1 MGMFGEKNLM
11 GIHGDSVSFDGT
23 IVVLHPASA
32 PHVVNSGGVLE
43 FEEESSIVL
52 PAQKQLK
59 DAVVSA
65 LNDFRDMRKVT
76 SIFVEWRLRIEPTHD
91 VEFPATYVV
100 RLVGPGATASE
111 VEVFRAAARWV
122 FSDLIPQRIL
132 GEPEDEPI
140 LSEKEK
146 EFLGTLSRGIAAK
159 FANRSI
165 KQGVMVRFGFG
176 DLIGATV
183 QGVMPSLTVEQ
194 KALGTMWAAGRP
206 LGFDEQKSTVTL
218 WVTAGA
224 NDEDASEI
232 EGRTE
237 ILCHNLEFLRVFAR
251 AYANRSLVKFK
262 VVSQQEA
269 RKQKT
274 VLTLL
279 ELAEVAVDPA
289 ESFDLQLGQA
299 GNGVSGAGFGQ

>member
-1 MGMFGEKNLM
+1 M
-11 GIHGDSVSFDGT
+11 GIHGDSVSFDGS

-43 FEEESSIVL
+43 FEEDSSFVL

-65 LNDFRDMRKVT
+65 LNDFRDMRKLSAT
-76 SIFVEWRLRIEPTHD
+76 SIEWRLRIEPTHD

-122 FSDLIPQRIL
+122 FRDLIPQRIL

-140 LSEKEK
+140 LSEKEQ
-146 EFLGTLSRGIAAK
+146 EFLGSLSRGIAAK

-165 KQGVMVRFGFG
+165 KQGVMIRFGSE
-176 DLIGATV
+176 DLSGATV
-183 QGVMPSLTVEQ
+183 QGIMPSLTVEQ
-194 KALGTMWAAGRP
+194 KALGTVWATGKP
-206 LGFDEQKSTVTL
+206 LGFDEQKSTVAL
-218 WVTAGA
+218 WVTRGT
-224 NDEDASEI
+224 NDVDASEI

-237 ILCHNLEFLRVFAR
+237 VLCHDLEFLRVFAR
-251 AYANRSLVKFK
+251 AYANRSLVKFRA
-262 VVSQQEA
+262 VSQREA

-274 VLTLL
+274 VLTLFEL
-279 ELAEVAVDPA
+279 EEVAVDPA
-289 ESFDLQLGQA
+289 ESFDLQLG
-299 GNGVSGAGFGQ
+299 

>member
-1 MGMFGEKNLM
+1 
-11 GIHGDSVSFDGT
+11 
-23 IVVLHPASA
+23 
-32 PHVVNSGGVLE
+32 
-43 FEEESSIVL
+43 
-52 PAQKQLK
+52 
-59 DAVVSA
+59 
-65 LNDFRDMRKVT
+65 
-76 SIFVEWRLRIEPTHD
+76 
-91 VEFPATYVV
+91 
-100 RLVGPGATASE
+100 
-111 VEVFRAAARWV
+111 VEVFRAAARLV
-122 FSDLIPQRIL
+122 FRDLIPQRIL

-140 LSEKEK
+140 LSEKEQ

-159 FANRSI
+159 FASRSI
-165 KQGVMVRFGFG
+165 KQGVMVRFGFE
-176 DLIGATV
+176 DLGGATV

-218 WVTAGA
+218 WVTPGA

-237 ILCHNLEFLRVFAR
+237 ILCHDLDFLRVFAR
-251 AYANRSLVKFK
+251 AYANRSLVKFQ

-279 ELAEVAVDPA
+279 ELEEVAVDPA
-289 ESFDLQLGQA
+289 ESFDLQLG
-299 GNGVSGAGFGQ
+299 

>member
-1 MGMFGEKNLM
+1 MGKQNLM
-11 GIHGDSVSFDGT
+11 GIHEGSVSFDGT

-43 FEEESSIVL
+43 FEEDSSIVL

-132 GEPEDEPI
+132 GEPEGEPI

-159 FANRSI
+159 FASRSI
-165 KQGVMVRFGFG
+165 KQGVMVRFGFE
-176 DLIGATV
+176 DLSGATV

-194 KALGTMWAAGRP
+194 KALGRMWAAGRP

-218 WVTAGA
+218 WVSPSA

-237 ILCHNLEFLRVFAR
+237 ILCHDLDFLRVFAR
-251 AYANRSLVKFK
+251 AYANRSLVKFQ

-279 ELAEVAVDPA
+279 ELEEVAVDPA
-289 ESFDLQLGQA
+289 ENFDLQ
-299 GNGVSGAGFGQ
+299 

>member
-1 MGMFGEKNLM
+1 M
-11 GIHGDSVSFDGT
+11 GIDEGSESFDGT

-43 FEEESSIVL
+43 FEEDSSIVL

-65 LNDFRDMRKVT
+65 LNDFQDLKKLAAI
-76 SIFVEWRLRIEPTHD
+76 SVEWRLRIEPAHN

-111 VEVFRAAARWV
+111 VEVFRAAARLV
-122 FSDLIPQRIL
+122 FRDLIPQGIL
-132 GEPEDEPI
+132 GEPEDESI
-140 LSEKEK
+140 LSKKEQ
-146 EFLGTLSRGIAAK
+146 ELLGTLSRGIAAK
-159 FANRSI
+159 FASRSI
-165 KQGVMVRFGFG
+165 KQGVMVRFGFE
-176 DLIGATV
+176 DLSGATI

-194 KALGTMWAAGRP
+194 KALGTVRAAGRP

-218 WVTAGA
+218 WVTSGA
-224 NDEDASEI
+224 NHDDTPEL

-237 ILCHNLEFLRVFAR
+237 ILCHDLDFLRVFAR
-251 AYANRSLVKFK
+251 AYANRSLVKFQ
-262 VVSQQEA
+262 VVSQQDA
-269 RKQKT
+269 RKQKA

-289 ESFDLQLGQA
+289 ASFDLQLG
-299 GNGVSGAGFGQ
+299 

>member
-1 MGMFGEKNLM
+1 M
-11 GIHGDSVSFDGT
+11 GIDEGSESFDGT

-43 FEEESSIVL
+43 FEEDSSIVL

-65 LNDFRDMRKVT
+65 LNDFQDLKKLAAI
-76 SIFVEWRLRIEPTHD
+76 SVEWRLRIEPAHN

-111 VEVFRAAARWV
+111 VEVFRAAARLV
-122 FSDLIPQRIL
+122 FRDLIPQRIL
-132 GEPEDEPI
+132 GEPEDESI
-140 LSEKEK
+140 LSKKEQ

-165 KQGVMVRFGFG
+165 KQGVMVRFGFE
-176 DLIGATV
+176 DLSGATV
-183 QGVMPSLTVEQ
+183 QGVMPALTVEQ
-194 KALGTMWAAGRP
+194 KALGTVRATGRP

-218 WVTAGA
+218 WVTPSSS
-224 NDEDASEI
+224 DDDTPEL

-237 ILCHNLEFLRVFAR
+237 ILCHDLEFLRVFAR
-251 AYANRSLVKFK
+251 AYANRSLVKFQ
-262 VVSQQEA
+262 VVSQQDA

-289 ESFDLQLGQA
+289 ESFDLQLG
-299 GNGVSGAGFGQ
+299 

>member
-1 MGMFGEKNLM
+1 M
-11 GIHGDSVSFDGT
+11 GIHEGSVSFDGT

-32 PHVVNSGGVLE
+32 PHFFNAGGALE

-59 DAVVSA
+59 DAIVSA
-65 LNDFRDMRKVT
+65 LSDFRDMRKLAAT
-76 SIFVEWRLRIEPTHD
+76 SVEWRLRIEPTHD

-100 RLVGPGATASE
+100 RLAGPGATASE
-111 VEVFRAAARWV
+111 VDVFRTAARFV
-122 FSDLIPQRIL
+122 FRDLIPQRIL
-132 GEPEDEPI
+132 GEPEDAPI
-140 LSEKEK
+140 LSEKEQ
-146 EFLGTLSRGIAAK
+146 EFLRSSGRGIAAK

-165 KQGVMVRFGFG
+165 KQGVMVRFGYE
-176 DLIGATV
+176 DLSGATV

-194 KALGTMWAAGRP
+194 KALGTVQATGRP

-218 WVTAGA
+218 WVTPGA
-224 NDEDASEI
+224 NDEDASEL

-237 ILCHNLEFLRVFAR
+237 ILCHDLEYLRVFAR
-251 AYANRSLVKFK
+251 AYANRSLVRFQA
-262 VVSQQEA
+262 VSQQEA

-279 ELAEVAVDPA
+279 ELEEVAVDPA
-289 ESFDLQLGQA
+289 ESFDLQLG
-299 GNGVSGAGFGQ
+299 

>member
-1 MGMFGEKNLM
+1 M
-11 GIHGDSVSFDGT
+11 GIDEGSESFDGT

-43 FEEESSIVL
+43 FEEDSSIVL

-65 LNDFRDMRKVT
+65 LNDFQDLKKLAAI
-76 SIFVEWRLRIEPTHD
+76 SVEWRLRIEPAHN

-111 VEVFRAAARWV
+111 VEVFRAAARLV
-122 FSDLIPQRIL
+122 FRDLIPQGIL
-132 GEPEDEPI
+132 GEPEDESI
-140 LSEKEK
+140 LSKKEQ

-159 FANRSI
+159 FASRSI
-165 KQGVMVRFGFG
+165 KQGVMVRFGFE
-176 DLIGATV
+176 DLSGATI

-194 KALGTMWAAGRP
+194 KALGTVRAAGRP

-218 WVTAGA
+218 WVTSGA
-224 NDEDASEI
+224 NHDDTPEL

-237 ILCHNLEFLRVFAR
+237 ILCHDLDFLRVFAR
-251 AYANRSLVKFK
+251 AYANRSLVKFQ
-262 VVSQQEA
+262 VVSQQDA
-269 RKQKT
+269 RKQKA

-289 ESFDLQLGQA
+289 ASFDLQLG
-299 GNGVSGAGFGQ
+299 

>member
-1 MGMFGEKNLM
+1 MGKQNLM
-11 GIHGDSVSFDGT
+11 GIHEGSVSFDGT

-43 FEEESSIVL
+43 FEEDSSIVL

-159 FANRSI
+159 FASRSI
-165 KQGVMVRFGFG
+165 KQGVMVRFGFE
-176 DLIGATV
+176 DLSGATV

-194 KALGTMWAAGRP
+194 KALGRMWAAGRP

-218 WVTAGA
+218 WVSPSA

-237 ILCHNLEFLRVFAR
+237 ILCHDLDFLRVFAR
-251 AYANRSLVKFK
+251 AYANRSLVKFQ

-279 ELAEVAVDPA
+279 ELEEVAVDPA
-289 ESFDLQLGQA
+289 ENFDLQ
-299 GNGVSGAGFGQ
+299 

>member
-1 MGMFGEKNLM
+1 M
-11 GIHGDSVSFDGT
+11 GIHEGSVSFDAT

-65 LNDFRDMRKVT
+65 LNDFRDMRKLSAT
-76 SIFVEWRLRIEPTHD
+76 SIEWRLRIEPTHD

-111 VEVFRAAARWV
+111 VEVFRAAARFV
-122 FSDLIPQRIL
+122 LRGLIPQRIL

-140 LSEKEK
+140 LSEKEQ
-146 EFLGTLSRGIAAK
+146 EFLGALSRGISAK

-165 KQGVMVRFGFG
+165 KQGVMVRFGFE
-176 DLIGATV
+176 DLSGAKV

-194 KALGTMWAAGRP
+194 KALGTIWAAGRP

-218 WVTAGA
+218 WVTAGS
-224 NDEDASEI
+224 NHDDASEL
-232 EGRTE
+232 EGRAE
-237 ILCHNLEFLRVFAR
+237 IFCHDLEFLRVFAR
-251 AYANRSLVKFK
+251 AYANRSLVKFQA
-262 VVSQQEA
+262 VSQREA

-279 ELAEVAVDPA
+279 ELQEVAVDPA
-289 ESFDLQLGQA
+289 ENFDLQ
-299 GNGVSGAGFGQ
+299 

>member
-1 MGMFGEKNLM
+1 M
-11 GIHGDSVSFDGT
+11 GIHEGSVSFDGT

-43 FEEESSIVL
+43 FEEDSSIVL

-65 LNDFRDMRKVT
+65 LNDFRDMRKLAAT
-76 SIFVEWRLRIEPTHD
+76 SVEWRLRIEPTNN

-122 FSDLIPQRIL
+122 FRDLIPQRIL

-140 LSEKEK
+140 LSEKEQ

-159 FANRSI
+159 FASRSI
-165 KQGVMVRFGFG
+165 KQGVMVRFGFE
-176 DLIGATV
+176 DLSGATV

-218 WVTAGA
+218 WVSPSA

-237 ILCHNLEFLRVFAR
+237 ILCHDLDFLRVFAR
-251 AYANRSLVKFK
+251 AYANRSLVKFQ

-279 ELAEVAVDPA
+279 ELEEVAVDPA
-289 ESFDLQLGQA
+289 ESFDLQLG
-299 GNGVSGAGFGQ
+299 

>member
-1 MGMFGEKNLM
+1 M
-11 GIHGDSVSFDGT
+11 GIYEESDSFDGT

-43 FEEESSIVL
+43 FEEDSSIVL

-65 LNDFRDMRKVT
+65 LNDFRDLKKLAA
-76 SIFVEWRLRIEPTHD
+76 IYVEWRLRIEPAHN

-100 RLVGPGATASE
+100 RLVGAGVTTSE
-111 VEVFRAAARWV
+111 VEGFRAAARFV
-122 FSDLIPQRIL
+122 FRDLLPQSLL
-132 GEPEDEPI
+132 GEPEDEHL
-140 LSEKEK
+140 LSTKEK
-146 EFLGTLSRGIAAK
+146 KFLRTLSRGIAAK

-165 KQGVMVRFGFG
+165 KQGVMVRFGFE
-176 DLIGATV
+176 DLSGATV
-183 QGVMPSLTVEQ
+183 QGVMPALTVEQ
-194 KALGTMWAAGRP
+194 KALGTVRATGRP

-218 WVTAGA
+218 WVTPSSS
-224 NDEDASEI
+224 DDDTPEL

-237 ILCHNLEFLRVFAR
+237 ILCHDLEFLRVFAR
-251 AYANRSLVKFK
+251 AYANRSLVKFQA
-262 VVSQQEA
+262 VSQQDA

-279 ELAEVAVDPA
+279 ELAAVAVDPA
-289 ESFDLQLGQA
+289 ESFNLQLG
-299 GNGVSGAGFGQ
+299 

>member
-1 MGMFGEKNLM
+1 M
-11 GIHGDSVSFDGT
+11 GIHEGSVSFDGT

-43 FEEESSIVL
+43 FEEDSSIVL

-159 FANRSI
+159 FASRSI
-165 KQGVMVRFGFG
+165 KQGVMVRFGFE
-176 DLIGATV
+176 DLSGATV

-194 KALGTMWAAGRP
+194 KALGRMWAAGRP

-218 WVTAGA
+218 WVSPSA

-237 ILCHNLEFLRVFAR
+237 ILCHDLDFLRVFAR
-251 AYANRSLVKFK
+251 AYANRSLVKFQ

-279 ELAEVAVDPA
+279 ELEEVAVDPA
-289 ESFDLQLGQA
+289 ENFDLQ
-299 GNGVSGAGFGQ
+299 

>member
-1 MGMFGEKNLM
+1 M

-100 RLVGPGATASE
+100 RLVGPRATASE

-122 FSDLIPQRIL
+122 FRDLIPQRIL
-132 GEPEDEPI
+132 GEPEDEPV

-146 EFLGTLSRGIAAK
+146 EFLRTLSRGMAAK

-165 KQGVMVRFGFG
+165 KQGVMVRFGFE
-176 DLIGATV
+176 DLSGATV
-183 QGVMPSLTVEQ
+183 QGVMPALTVEQ
-194 KALGTMWAAGRP
+194 KALGTLRATARP
-206 LGFDEQKSTVTL
+206 LGFDEQKGTVTL
-218 WVTAGA
+218 WATPGA

-237 ILCHNLEFLRVFAR
+237 ILCHDLDFLRVFAR
-251 AYANRSLVKFK
+251 AYANRSLVKFQ
-262 VVSQQEA
+262 VVSQQDA

-289 ESFDLQLGQA
+289 ESFDLQLG
-299 GNGVSGAGFGQ
+299 

>member
-1 MGMFGEKNLM
+1 M
-11 GIHGDSVSFDGT
+11 GIHEDSVSFDGT

-43 FEEESSIVL
+43 FEEDSSIVL

-65 LNDFRDMRKVT
+65 LNDFRDMRKLAAT
-76 SIFVEWRLRIEPTHD
+76 SVEWRLRIEPTHN

-111 VEVFRAAARWV
+111 VEVFRAAARLV
-122 FSDLIPQRIL
+122 FRDLIPQRIL

-140 LSEKEK
+140 LSEKEQ

-159 FANRSI
+159 FASRSI
-165 KQGVMVRFGFG
+165 KQGVMVRFGFE
-176 DLIGATV
+176 DLGGATV

-218 WVTAGA
+218 WVTPGA

-237 ILCHNLEFLRVFAR
+237 ILCHDLDFLRVFAR
-251 AYANRSLVKFK
+251 AYANRSLEKFQA
-262 VVSQQEA
+262 VSQQDA

-279 ELAEVAVDPA
+279 ELEEVAVDPA
-289 ESFDLQLGQA
+289 ESFDLQLG
-299 GNGVSGAGFGQ
+299 

>member
-1 MGMFGEKNLM
+1 M
-11 GIHGDSVSFDGT
+11 GIDEGSVSFDGT

-111 VEVFRAAARWV
+111 VDVFRAAARWV

-159 FANRSI
+159 FASRSI
-165 KQGVMVRFGFG
+165 KQGVMVRFGFE
-176 DLIGATV
+176 DLGGATV
-183 QGVMPSLTVEQ
+183 QGVMPALTVEQ
-194 KALGTMWAAGRP
+194 KALGTVRATGRP

-218 WVTAGA
+218 WVTPSSS
-224 NDEDASEI
+224 DDDTPEL

-237 ILCHNLEFLRVFAR
+237 ILCHDLEFLRVFAR
-251 AYANRSLVKFK
+251 AYANRSLVKFQA
-262 VVSQQEA
+262 VSQQDA

-289 ESFDLQLGQA
+289 ESFDLQLG
-299 GNGVSGAGFGQ
+299 